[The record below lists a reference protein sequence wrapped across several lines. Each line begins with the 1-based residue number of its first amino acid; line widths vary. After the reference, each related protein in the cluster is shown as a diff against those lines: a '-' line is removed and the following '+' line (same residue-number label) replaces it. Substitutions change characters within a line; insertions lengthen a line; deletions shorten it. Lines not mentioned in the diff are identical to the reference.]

1 MNELT
6 NRVTITME
14 EYKQLLQDQKEKE
27 AYRDKY
33 WELKSQIEKI
43 KELLV

>member
-33 WELKSQIEKI
+33 WELESQIKKI